1 MSPMTALE
9 TGRTLASTDRE
20 EEPTELNEVLSEEK
34 R

>member
-1 MSPMTALE
+1 MLSMTALE

-20 EEPTELNEVLSEEK
+20 EEPTELNELLSEEE